1 MNALHSLRAALL
13 GLAGFAAVAQAGD
26 WSRVCHSGEAA
37 GSGRCPAQPASGA
50 AATDWGCTRDNAS
63 GLLWELKTADGGP
76 RDREKTFTNFSADY
90 DPSKTRGSGTDAAGY
105 VAAVNARALCSAG
118 DWRLP
123 SLLELFDLAQ
133 HGAAANGL
141 AIDIAAFPNSAS
153 SAAKSVYWSASG
165 HAANRSQAWAV
176 DFSDGVAGDD
186 NRSIYYA
193 LRLVRGARPAAAR
206 AASADGSEVRDGR
219 LAWRRCAE
227 GMSWS
232 GSACTGTASALTWEQ
247 AQQRAKSLAA
257 ASGLDWRLPTVKELA
272 SLVDD
277 RRADPAID
285 TALFPATPAQRF
297 WSSTPSLGDVAH
309 VWTVHFGSGHSGNH
323 GYRHDVHALRLVRS
337 AR

>member
-1 MNALHSLRAALL
+1 MTTPRLRRAALFVL
-13 GLAGFAAVAQAGD
+13 AGLAAAAHAAD
-26 WSRVCHSGEAA
+26 FTRVCHSGEAA
-37 GSGRCPAQPASGA
+37 GAGRCPAQPAVGA
-50 AATDWGCTRDNAS
+50 SATDWGCSRDNAN
-63 GLLWELKTADGGP
+63 GLLWELKTTDGGP

-105 VAAVNARALCSAG
+105 VAAVNARGLCGASG
-118 DWRLP
+118 WRLP
-123 SLLELFDLAQ
+123 SLIELFDLAQ

-141 AIDIAAFPNSAS
+141 AIDNAAFPNSES

-193 LRLVRGARPAAAR
+193 LRLVRGARAPAAR
-206 AASADGSEVRDGR
+206 AASADGGEVRDGR

-227 GMSWS
+227 GMSWN
-232 GSACTGTASALTWEQ
+232 GSACTGTASTSTWAQ
-247 AQQRAKSLAA
+247 AAERAKSLAA
-257 ASGLDWRLPTVKELA
+257 SSGLDWRLPTVKELA
-272 SLVDD
+272 SLVDE

-285 TALFPATPAQRF
+285 TALFPATPALRF
-297 WSSTPSLGDVAH
+297 WSSTPSAGDAAH
-309 VWTVHFGSGHSGNH
+309 LWTVHFGSGHIGNH
-323 GYRHDVHALRLVRS
+323 GYRHDSHALRLVRS